1 MSEKHLYLSD
11 EPINKKEDDKFHH
24 DAYAEILFRIVK
36 EVDTPSN
43 IGLFGRW
50 GTGKTSIVKLLI
62 DKLRAENTSGQKFVY
77 FEFDAWKHAGDSLR
91 EQILLELN
99 RNFNYPCDE
108 QKIIDKLFCIIEEE
122 IIDKKDINKLKEIYS
137 TAPLFFISFFGVF
150 VFSAILYFVFSVNI
164 FILVTPLLLIPLF
177 LQLIKQIEFATLSI
191 KRKQS
196 LPIRESP
203 AQFEVLF
210 KEIINKI
217 EADKVVIVIDNL
229 DRCPSRTAVEM
240 LAMIKTFI
248 VIYIINQNCLAFKG
262 DLASNSFSNWESD
275 N

>member
-11 EPINKKEDDKFHH
+11 EPINKKEDDEFHH

-62 DKLRAENTSGQKFVY
+62 DKLNTKNTSGQKYAY

-99 RNFNYPCDE
+99 RNLGELSDE

-122 IIDKKDINKLKEIYS
+122 TTDKKDISKLEDIYS

-150 VFSAILYFVFSVNI
+150 LFSALLYLAFSVDI
-164 FILVTPLLLIPLF
+164 FVLATPLR
-177 LQLIKQIEFATLSI
+177 EFRLT
-191 KRKQS
+191 
-196 LPIRESP
+196 
-203 AQFEVLF
+203 
-210 KEIINKI
+210 
-217 EADKVVIVIDNL
+217 
-229 DRCPSRTAVEM
+229 T
-240 LAMIKTFI
+240 T
-248 VIYIINQNCLAFKG
+248 
-262 DLASNSFSNWESD
+262 
-275 N
+275 